1 MGWFVIRAICLI
13 GIILI
18 VLCVSTEKRNPAFHH
33 KCTKAMRVYIDCI
46 FWLTSIALVIILL
59 SSNKGTMVIF
69 TIIVMCCLIIGCA
82 TKDMR

>member
-18 VLCVSTEKRNPAFHH
+18 VLCVTTEKSSPAFHH

-46 FWLTSIALVIILL
+46 FWLTTITLVIIML
-59 SSNKGTMVIF
+59 SSKKGAMVIF

-82 TKDMR
+82 TRDMR